1 MENQSQ
7 NWQVFLFED
16 WHHSACSIMSFH
28 LLITPQ
34 YVNTHVLCQLQE
46 LNLAPI
52 PTFELPPPLKA
63 KINCIRKTSH
73 TARGHLQTI
82 IIIVRIHKSQFQD
95 FSSPCIKKKKK
106 KNPFSTLS
114 PTRYGE
120 KKIISIFLTFSFLLF
135 LYSWLVSAFSLSQKG
150 NKKKCWN
157 LCPMQTILDTIWFR
171 YMFAS

>member
-1 MENQSQ
+1 
-7 NWQVFLFED
+7 
-16 WHHSACSIMSFH
+16 MSFH

-52 PTFELPPPLKA
+52 PTFELLPPLKA

-106 KNPFSTLS
+106 KTH
-114 PTRYGE
+114 
-120 KKIISIFLTFSFLLF
+120 FLLSRQ
-135 LYSWLVSAFSLSQKG
+135 LDMGKRKLSL
-150 NKKKCWN
+150 
-157 LCPMQTILDTIWFR
+157 F
-171 YMFAS
+171 F

>member
-1 MENQSQ
+1 MKNQSQ
-7 NWQVFLFED
+7 NWQVFLIED

-52 PTFELPPPLKA
+52 PTFELLPPLKA

-82 IIIVRIHKSQFQD
+82 IIVVRIHKSQFQD
-95 FSSPCIKKKKK
+95 FSSPCIKKK

-157 LCPMQTILDTIWFR
+157 LCPMQTVLDTIWFR